1 MQVLHS
7 QRKSQRV
14 RWFRRSANEEKL
26 SCLEEARSTAL
37 EMAQEE
43 DETAQESAENAPE
56 VGHPLGVWG
65 SGILAG
71 SSYALKKV

>member
-26 SCLEEARSTAL
+26 SCLEEAWSTAL
-37 EMAQEE
+37 EVAQEE
-43 DETAQESAENAPE
+43 DEKAQESAEDAQTI
-56 VGHPLGVWG
+56 VGDMG
-65 SGILAG
+65 
-71 SSYALKKV
+71 